1 MKARAQSWIPDVMM
15 FRAAGTPDEPEAP
28 LVDDDSSEEQPAI
41 DDADD
46 EQADEANPAVNEVD
60 QTEAILADA
69 A

>member
-1 MKARAQSWIPDVMM
+1 M